1 MTESVTFPHERLAR
15 CPFDPPA
22 ELASLR
28 EQRPIA
34 RLAFA
39 DGHQGWLVT
48 SHSLVREVLADPR
61 FTSRYELMHHPLVPA
76 GSGLMPPAPVGDL
89 SGMDAPGHTR
99 YRKLLTGQFTV
110 RRMRQ
115 LTGRVEEV
123 TAEHLDAM
131 RQHGPPLDLL
141 QAYAQPIPAIMIC
154 EVLGV
159 PYADRDTFRR
169 QAADGIAASTPEKQF
184 TAFAALSEYI
194 GELVRAK
201 RADPTDDVL
210 SDLTDT
216 DLTDEELTGIGTLL
230 LGAGLDTTA
239 NMIALGTFALLQHP
253 AQLTALRENPG
264 LADKAVEELLR
275 YLTIAH
281 TGIRAALQDVELN
294 GHLIKKGETVV
305 LAANA
310 ANRDPAKFPNPDTL
324 DLNRQ
329 ATGHLAFAHGIHQ
342 CIGQQLARVELRTA
356 LPALLTRFPGLRLA
370 VAPED
375 VPMRTDSN
383 VYGVR
388 ALPVTF

>member
-1 MTESVTFPHERLAR
+1 MSESVAFPHERPAR
-15 CPFDPPA
+15 CPFDPPE

-28 EQRPIA
+28 ERQPIA

-61 FTSRYELMHHPLVPA
+61 FTSRYELLHHPLVPA
-76 GSGLMPPAPVGDL
+76 GSGPMPPAPIGDL
-89 SGMDAPGHTR
+89 SGLDAPEHTR

-131 RQHGPPLDLL
+131 QRQGPPLDLL
-141 QAYAQPIPAIMIC
+141 KAYAQPIPAIMIC

-169 QAADGIAASTPEKQF
+169 QAADSIAASSPQDQF
-184 TAFAALSEYI
+184 TAFAALGEYI
-194 GELVRAK
+194 GDLVLAK

-210 SDLTDT
+210 SDLTGT
-216 DLTDEELTGIGTLL
+216 DLSDEELAGVVTLL

-253 AQLTALRENPG
+253 GQLTALREDPG

-281 TGIRAALQDVELN
+281 TGIRAALRDVELN
-294 GHLIKKGETVV
+294 GHLIREGETVV

-310 ANRDPAKFPNPDTL
+310 ANRDPARFPDPDTL

-342 CIGQQLARVELRTA
+342 CLGQQLARVELRVA

-370 VAPED
+370 VTPEE
-375 VPMRTDSN
+375 VPMRTNSN

-388 ALPVTF
+388 ELPVTF